1 MCNACSHCTCN
12 AWFRSLPEESSW
24 SRFSEHA
31 ADNQPSIIMG
41 IAVGLLAVADDYHG
55 ASFFNRLLFTS
66 LPVAL
71 GYYCTSE
78 SH

>member
-1 MCNACSHCTCN
+1 MCVVIVP
-12 AWFRSLPEESSW
+12 RMRPPIISW

-31 ADNQPSIIMG
+31 AEIQPSIIMG
-41 IAVGLLAVADDYHG
+41 IAVGLHAVTDDYHG